1 MILTFDLPFA
11 MSVIPYP
18 SEILDDKLISVG
30 VGEVFYRSTVK
41 KRPEASVWVSFCR
54 SIIS

>member
-18 SEILDDKLISVG
+18 PEILDDKLTSG
-30 VGEVFYRSTVK
+30 GGEFIYRSTVK
-41 KRPEASVWVSFCR
+41 K
-54 SIIS
+54 